1 MEESNTII
9 KIEVNGEDC
18 ILEMDGNRDAIMAML
33 WFAATQALNDVPL
46 PSARNHVIRF
56 QDKLKEYIQKRQ
68 EQEGEA
74 Q

>member
-1 MEESNTII
+1 MEEFTASV
-9 KIEVNGEDC
+9 KVELNGEDG
-18 ILEMDGNRDAIMAML
+18 ILEMDGNMDVIMGML
-33 WFAATQALNDVPL
+33 WYAVTQALNDAPL

-74 Q
+74 K

>member
-18 ILEMDGNRDAIMAML
+18 ILEMDGNRDVIMAML
-33 WFAATQALNDVPL
+33 WFAATQALNDAPL

-74 Q
+74 K

>member
-1 MEESNTII
+1 MEEFTESV
-9 KIEVNGEDC
+9 KIGMNDEDG
-18 ILEMDGNRDAIMAML
+18 ILEMHGNRDAIMAML
-33 WFAATQALNDVPL
+33 WFAATQALNDAPL

>member
-1 MEESNTII
+1 MEEFTASV
-9 KIEVNGEDC
+9 KIELNGEDG
-18 ILEMDGNRDAIMAML
+18 IIEMDGNGDVIMAML
-33 WFAATQALNDVPL
+33 WFAATQVLNDAPL